1 MPTYVWLATG
11 GKSCVNDRLLVLAH
25 RKVVAFPDV
34 DGYQEWTEK
43 LAKYPVLDITV
54 SPLLQQSATPEDMEA
69 HIDIADWL
77 IRTRVPKFN
86 PGLSRHSEA
95 FLKAAQFVDPKYH
108 AELEGLI
115 DDFELEFVG
124 FEKGGVGKSKPDH

>member
-1 MPTYVWLATG
+1 MKTRSVRTSTRVLSA
-11 GKSCVNDRLLVLAH
+11 VLA
-25 RKVVAFPDV
+25 RGRTAP
-34 DGYQEWTEK
+34 QAE
-43 LAKYPVLDITV
+43 A
-54 SPLLQQSATPEDMEA
+54 ATPEDMEA

-77 IRTRVPKFN
+77 IRTRVPMFN

-95 FLKAAQFVDPKYH
+95 FLKVAQFVDPKYH

-124 FEKGGVGKSKPDH
+124 FEPKPSLPSEDFS